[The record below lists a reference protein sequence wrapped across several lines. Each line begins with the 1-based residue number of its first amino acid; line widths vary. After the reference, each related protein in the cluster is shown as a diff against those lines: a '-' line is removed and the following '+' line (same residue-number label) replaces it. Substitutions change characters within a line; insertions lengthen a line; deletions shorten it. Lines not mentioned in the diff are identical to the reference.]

1 MGNQGFPPAGLRP
14 TPHCAHTLPVRALV
28 VAVLCLAWATAH
40 AQLHKRD
47 SLFAALKEAGTTGG
61 KIETLTAI
69 SQWNIR
75 VDFRDAV
82 SYAKQAMAIADTTTN
97 LPAKA
102 VAFTNR
108 ALVYWYN
115 GEYGNSI
122 DLNKAAIAI
131 RKNMGDFRGTADNYQ
146 KIAMNYYYMADYER
160 AIEYFQLSLAALE
173 KFNAPRQLAST
184 LNQIALV
191 YNKMGKYD
199 MAAAFLYEFS
209 KERMRFKGYQGRTYN
224 LLESTPFFRSRE
236 YFQIELD
243 LQLKALNELE
253 RKGSDIDILF
263 TCLNIADSYREL
275 GKKALV
281 LSYLKKANTYYQKV
295 NWMTNHYGLGN
306 AYLSLGQ
313 VDSAIEEF
321 RSGIKTAREKGTR
334 ITLMAAYQ
342 GLGKALVKNGH
353 WDEGLQ
359 NLKIGLAMTSEMGN
373 RLDMVLTQYLMAE
386 VYEQQKNWDEALSLC
401 NESIGLAKEI
411 SAKKQIVQG
420 LQMKSEIL
428 RAKGDYRLAYDLYKE
443 AKIISDSLITGEA
456 DFQFA
461 QQQAQLELDK
471 KTKDIRQLNLE
482 KEMQTA
488 SIRNKNFLIIG
499 ITAILVLSMLLAVS
513 TFLRYRQKAKANKVL
528 QHQKRQIEMLLSE
541 VHHRIKN
548 NLQVISSLLSIQSG
562 QLQDANARM
571 AVIEGQNRVQAM
583 GLIHENIYKTE
594 NFSFIEMEGYLDK
607 MGTSLMES
615 FGYGA
620 GKVKL
625 GLSAE
630 GISLDVDTAIHIGLI
645 INELM
650 TNSLKHAFHGCPDPR
665 INVKLWVQNNG
676 LLALEVQDNGRG
688 FAPAT
693 KQNSFGLQLVKE
705 LASQMDGTVGFR
717 QDSGLTVSITLSKFK
732 MAA

>member
-61 KIETLTAI
+61 KIEILTAI

-82 SYAKQAMAIADTTTN
+82 SYAIQAMALADTTTN

-122 DLNKAAIAI
+122 GLNKAAIAI
-131 RKNMGDFRGTADNYQ
+131 RKNTGDFRGTADNYQ

-281 LSYLKKANTYYQKV
+281 LSYLKKADTYYQKV

-321 RSGIKTAREKGTR
+321 RSGIETAQANYCTN
-334 ITLMAAYQ
+334 AFF
-342 GLGKALVKNGH
+342 
-353 WDEGLQ
+353 
-359 NLKIGLAMTSEMGN
+359 LA
-373 RLDMVLTQYLMAE
+373 R
-386 VYEQQKNWDEALSLC
+386 
-401 NESIGLAKEI
+401 
-411 SAKKQIVQG
+411 
-420 LQMKSEIL
+420 
-428 RAKGDYRLAYDLYKE
+428 R
-443 AKIISDSLITGEA
+443 
-456 DFQFA
+456 
-461 QQQAQLELDK
+461 
-471 KTKDIRQLNLE
+471 
-482 KEMQTA
+482 
-488 SIRNKNFLIIG
+488 
-499 ITAILVLSMLLAVS
+499 
-513 TFLRYRQKAKANKVL
+513 
-528 QHQKRQIEMLLSE
+528 
-541 VHHRIKN
+541 
-548 NLQVISSLLSIQSG
+548 
-562 QLQDANARM
+562 
-571 AVIEGQNRVQAM
+571 
-583 GLIHENIYKTE
+583 
-594 NFSFIEMEGYLDK
+594 
-607 MGTSLMES
+607 
-615 FGYGA
+615 
-620 GKVKL
+620 
-625 GLSAE
+625 
-630 GISLDVDTAIHIGLI
+630 
-645 INELM
+645 
-650 TNSLKHAFHGCPDPR
+650 
-665 INVKLWVQNNG
+665 
-676 LLALEVQDNGRG
+676 
-688 FAPAT
+688 
-693 KQNSFGLQLVKE
+693 
-705 LASQMDGTVGFR
+705 
-717 QDSGLTVSITLSKFK
+717 
-732 MAA
+732 